1 MYPAQNRPASS
12 ASASP
17 DSGAPLE
24 VSAPSS
30 TTPDSASSAH
40 RTSTQR
46 RVCTSASSSGPTN
59 STVTATPSGTVR
71 SER

>member
-1 MYPAQNRPASS
+1 MYAAQNSPASS
-12 ASASP
+12 ANASP
-17 DSGAPLE
+17 DSGMPLE

-30 TTPDSASSAH
+30 TTPDAASSAH
-40 RTSTQR
+40 APSVQR

-71 SER
+71 RER